1 MIKYHI
7 YYTLLLIFSA
17 HTYTEIRIKIYDFL
31 HRHLYILG
39 VLQVSQV
46 QVYPVEF
53 EMVLH
58 TLCDNHLHEGLD
70 FHWVLERRL
79 VYREVRTF
87 NLLKYN
93 KE

>member
-1 MIKYHI
+1 MVHLLQLVINLFKNFHFVY
-7 YYTLLLIFSA
+7 LLL
-17 HTYTEIRIKIYDFL
+17 HTLE
-31 HRHLYILG
+31 